1 MKPGFIDKLIER
13 IDRIDP
19 GSLQTHFLRLAHEKG
34 LLETIFRAIQEGVIV
49 LDGQG
54 CLSYAND
61 AAQQLLGISMETA
74 QGQPV
79 RKYLRDLEWEKLA
92 DLDPGEWSRLMRR
105 EMEIRYPTVRRIE
118 FYLVPLRV
126 VNPKEEG
133 AVLILRD
140 VTRDREQ
147 VETTLES
154 ERLNAI
160 MLLAAG
166 VAHEIGN
173 PLNSLTI
180 HLQLLE
186 RELRDPPG
194 DRLEDLRELVR
205 VARDEVGRLDQIIAQ
220 FLGAIRPS
228 QPLLESVPTA
238 SFLEDCVKVLRKEA
252 RDRGIWIEI
261 DCPPGFP
268 PLQVD
273 KGQMRQAVFNLVK
286 NAMQA
291 MTADGLIKIS
301 TAERDGHLLVRVRD
315 TGAGIQPEV
324 LGGIFEPYSTTKE
337 TGTGL
342 GLMIV
347 QRILRDHGGTIEIDT
362 EPGKGTTVTLVL
374 PLDGSRVRL
383 LEAPPRPRA
392 TEAAP

>member
-54 CLSYAND
+54 RLAYAND
-61 AAQQLLGISMETA
+61 AAQKLLGFTLEA
-74 QGQPV
+74 AEGQPIH
-79 RKYLRDLEWEKLA
+79 RYLRDLEWEKLM
-92 DLDPGEWSRLMRR
+92 DLDPAEWSRMMRR
-105 EMEIRYPTVRRIE
+105 EMEIRYPERRRIE

-126 VNPKEEG
+126 VSARESG

-147 VETTLES
+147 AENTIES

-180 HLQLLE
+180 HLQLME
-186 RELRDPPG
+186 REVREVPEDRAGELRQ
-194 DRLEDLRELVR
+194 LLT
-205 VARDEVGRLDQIIAQ
+205 VAREEVARLDQILSQ

-228 QPLLESVPTA
+228 QPLLETVDTA
-238 SFLEDCVKVLRKEA
+238 LLLEDSVRMLRKEA
-252 RDRGIWIEI
+252 EDRNVWIEI
-261 DCPPGFP
+261 DVPADFP
-268 PLQVD
+268 ALHVD
-273 KGQMRQAVFNLVK
+273 KGQIRQAVFNLVK

-291 MTADGLIKIS
+291 MSMGGLVKITAG
-301 TAERDGHLLVRVRD
+301 ERAAHLVVTVRD
-315 TGAGIQPEV
+315 SGSGIPPEV
-324 LGGIFEPYSTTKE
+324 LGGIFEPYSTTKP

-347 QRILRDHGGTIEIDT
+347 QRILRDHGGHIEIDT
-362 EPGKGTTVTLVL
+362 EPGKGTAVTLVL
-374 PLDGSRVRL
+374 PRDTSRVRL
-383 LEAPPRPRA
+383 LQTSAP
-392 TEAAP
+392 TGAA